1 MCIRDRLGRHRKPIV
16 IANIGDFWRPLAS
29 LLDHMTVEGFIH
41 TAHQVRPLV
50 IDRVEDI
57 LPSIEAAAATTSDTG
72 REEIIER
79 L

>member
-1 MCIRDRLGRHRKPIV
+1 MS
-16 IANIGDFWRPLAS
+16 A
-29 LLDHMTVEGFIH
+29 EGFIH

-57 LPSIEAAAATTSDTG
+57 LPSIEAAAAPTSNTG